1 MYLSSCCR
9 SPLLPKS
16 LDRKPILAGV
26 VVSSA
31 GGALVSTG
39 VGTGT
44 NLRYHDERCQAEA
57 RTDEERRAGT
67 QGKRERETS
76 HYSLLKV
83 LSRLFSLADLYP
95 LSGFD
100 C

>member
-1 MYLSSCCR
+1 MLLLCLSPTFLRCLHLC
-9 SPLLPKS
+9 LTS
-16 LDRKPILAGV
+16 LIITK
-26 VVSSA
+26 
-31 GGALVSTG
+31 
-39 VGTGT
+39 
-44 NLRYHDERCQAEA
+44 LRYHDERCQAEA